1 MLNDVFKQMK
11 EWKCDVEGALERFL
25 DDEEMYMD
33 FLHQIAEEEAIVK
46 LGKAIDA
53 GDIQLAFDYAH
64 TLKRRSWKYGAD
76 AAVSS
81 GYRNRGAPERRN
93 L

>member
-33 FLHQIAEEEAIVK
+33 FLHQIAEEEPN
-46 LGKAIDA
+46 GKR
-53 GDIQLAFDYAH
+53 
-64 TLKRRSWKYGAD
+64 KKY
-76 AAVSS
+76 S
-81 GYRNRGAPERRN
+81 GC
-93 L
+93 

>member
-1 MLNDVFKQMK
+1 MP
-11 EWKCDVEGALERFL
+11 LERFL

-64 TLKRRSWKYGAD
+64 TLKKAFMEIWG
-76 AAVSS
+76 
-81 GYRNRGAPERRN
+81 
-93 L
+93 

>member
-33 FLHQIAEEEAIVK
+33 FLHQIAEEERQQSLKDRSLSANVMSMKIVTWPQNMVFAIFLLFFSLRTEK
-46 LGKAIDA
+46 LWIS
-53 GDIQLAFDYAH
+53 
-64 TLKRRSWKYGAD
+64 R
-76 AAVSS
+76 
-81 GYRNRGAPERRN
+81 
-93 L
+93 